1 MLGRRARQGHERL
14 AEALRAGGR
23 RFSAPALCWSPP
35 PPRRYPHASRARPHN
50 AQVGD
55 AAIVSVSSG
64 VVRLTQPQVGHARRG
79 FRRTGVAMES
89 KPNPFL
95 VASLMNGGDQ
105 TLLHLTL
112 ATAVAAALAIF
123 VAAFLL
129 GLCCGCMRRRQQ
141 TRLQAAADLKRRARA

>member
-1 MLGRRARQGHERL
+1 
-14 AEALRAGGR
+14 
-23 RFSAPALCWSPP
+23 
-35 PPRRYPHASRARPHN
+35 
-50 AQVGD
+50 
-55 AAIVSVSSG
+55 
-64 VVRLTQPQVGHARRG
+64 
-79 FRRTGVAMES
+79 MES

-112 ATAVAAALAIF
+112 ATAAAALAIF

>member
-1 MLGRRARQGHERL
+1 
-14 AEALRAGGR
+14 
-23 RFSAPALCWSPP
+23 
-35 PPRRYPHASRARPHN
+35 
-50 AQVGD
+50 
-55 AAIVSVSSG
+55 
-64 VVRLTQPQVGHARRG
+64 
-79 FRRTGVAMES
+79 MES

-95 VASLMNGGDQ
+95 VASLMNGGAQ